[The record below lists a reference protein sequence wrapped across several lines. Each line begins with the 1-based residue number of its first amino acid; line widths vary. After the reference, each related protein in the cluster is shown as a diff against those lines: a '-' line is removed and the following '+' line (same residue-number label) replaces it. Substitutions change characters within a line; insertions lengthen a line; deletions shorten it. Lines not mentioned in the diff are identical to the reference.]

1 MGTASATTGDSVIGG
16 QKEPRVTSLFTDDED
31 SRSESVFSVDYKVR
45 HRHTS
50 NDFPYLTTVDD
61 SAATSSRK
69 NTSSNEGNG
78 PHNFH
83 TLGSLLSLEEKQNAK
98 EKNRHSLGPAA
109 LITMLKGKKV
119 DQDEDPLSTTR
130 DRVASTGSN
139 DSILGVG
146 SGNKVESL
154 SIRAEDETRILAAIG
169 TAIKK
174 QSSGIVFSIKV
185 DISKTGSLGIGV
197 KDLGDKSVLAV
208 SMLKRNNGM
217 PGGGELAGIRL
228 GDVVFGVNFNPTRD
242 GSKTL
247 LNIIKREA
255 AKGKKA
261 IHVQCWRSHQL
272 CSDQAQGHLFP
283 RANDVFLQAHSLL
296 KTKVFSD
303 WERWNFIEILLGH
316 MVEDLKMRAEQQ
328 MEKIEMQ
335 VNSLNIDKSKDK
347 RKRAKQMEILDLE
360 RNILQAKGLRNALCV
375 RIVHTKMQGE
385 VVIYVL
391 RVEDIETGL
400 QWVVHRRY
408 RDFYTLN
415 EELADM
421 STFTKEI
428 NFPQKSLTM
437 RNNHRLVES
446 RIVLLEQYIRRVLHL
461 LTLYATMDPSASRS
475 LRHLQNFLG
484 VDKYID
490 CVHPPLL
497 DDQRYIELMAYRFLN
512 DFSSPACQQC
522 VRFITSVEL
531 DPLVT
536 TGPVGYKP
544 VLEHISQA
552 LSEVELFVLQQH
564 QQQMAQALIDRKNDM
579 TQEQVRVFIR
589 KCVRRQVEAALFLPL
604 RRNAFRIVFSFIA
617 EQAQAMQRALTIL
630 QQAPPEYFMVDPGVL
645 KAKSLPKAVKA
656 FRDFIHAYLPA
667 DQGSLLMH
675 AAATVMELHSEC
687 IQARKNA
694 LSPMSMNKTRDKLEK
709 SEETVA
715 HQGYIQ
721 SVKGIASKLRPKNS
735 DGHAPANYSQNNN
748 NDQIIRDDI
757 DANDFK
763 KLTDDR
769 RDSFSGGSRPNLAG
783 KATFKDPVGEMFHSY
798 ETSAPE
804 RVLDGLLPAD
814 RYSQISFEG
823 FNDDESIDK
832 GDNSLPI
839 DLSDL
844 PVDNATPKGSFV
856 STSATGA
863 DDEGFVANSQFYEGE
878 IKHTVVSADDFL
890 PMFTY
895 VLVQADLPQLLL
907 VKELM
912 TNLVDDEETYGEC
925 GYYLAT
931 LEASTQHV
939 CDLAAEFQNIQQKAR
954 VSMGDKRDNVTTT
967 RGFSKSGA
975 GSEDDERDSL

>member
-1 MGTASATTGDSVIGG
+1 VVDSQTEKTLVGEADSQSEKTRIM
-16 QKEPRVTSLFTDDED
+16 SLFTDDD
-31 SRSESVFSVDYKVR
+31 SIKSTDHKSR
-45 HRHTS
+45 HRHSS
-50 NDFPYLTTVDD
+50 NDFPFLSTVDD
-61 SAATSSRK
+61 NAITSSRK
-69 NTSSNEGNG
+69 NTGSNDGNG
-78 PHNFH
+78 PHNFN
-83 TLGSLLSLEEKQNAK
+83 TLGSLLSLEEKEMAK

-119 DQDEDPLSTTR
+119 DQDEDPLNITR

-139 DSILGVG
+139 DSTLSSG
-146 SGNKVESL
+146 SNKIESL
-154 SIRAEDETRILAAIG
+154 MIRAEDESRILAAIS

-174 QSSGIVFSIKV
+174 QTSGIVFSVKV
-185 DISKTGSLGIGV
+185 DISRTGSLGIGV
-197 KDLGDKSVLAV
+197 KDLGEKSVLTV
-208 SMLKRNNGM
+208 SMLKRNNGT
-217 PGGGELAGIRL
+217 PGSGELAGIRL
-228 GDVVFGVNFNPTRD
+228 GDVIFGVNFSPTRD

-247 LNIIKREA
+247 VNIIKRETS
-255 AKGKKA
+255 KGKKT
-261 IHVQCWRSHQL
+261 IHVQCWRSHLL

-283 RANDVFLQAHSLL
+283 RANDVFLQAHSLF
-296 KTKVFSD
+296 KTKVFSE

-328 MEKIEMQ
+328 IEKMTMKLS
-335 VNSLNIDKSKDK
+335 NLNIDKSKEK

-391 RVEDIETGL
+391 RVEDVETGL

-408 RDFYTLN
+408 RDFYTLH

-536 TGPVGYKP
+536 MGSLGYKP

-564 QQQMAQALIDRKNDM
+564 QQQMAQALIERKSDM
-579 TQEQVRVFIR
+579 TQEQSRVFIR

-617 EQAQAMQRALTIL
+617 EQAQAMQRALTVL

-687 IQARKNA
+687 IQAKKNA
-694 LSPMSMNKTRDKLEK
+694 LSPVNSMKKIDRNDLEK
-709 SEETVA
+709 AEETVA
-715 HQGYIQ
+715 HQGYIK
-721 SVKGIASKLRPKNS
+721 SVKGIANKLRPKNS
-735 DGHAPANYSQNNN
+735 DEAARASDSQNNS
-748 NDQIIRDDI
+748 NDQIITEEI
-757 DANDFK
+757 EAHDAKDFK
-763 KLTDDR
+763 KVTDDR
-769 RDSFSGGSRPNLAG
+769 RDSFSNGTRPNLAG

-814 RYSQISFEG
+814 RYSQISFDG
-823 FNDDESIDK
+823 FNDDEGVGK
-832 GDNSLPI
+832 DNDSLPI

-844 PVDNATPKGSFV
+844 PVDNDTNKGSFI
-856 STSATGA
+856 SNSATSA
-863 DDEGFVANSQFYEGE
+863 DDEGVVANSQFYDGE

-939 CDLAAEFQNIQQKAR
+939 CDLAAEFQNIQQKSR
-954 VSMGDKRDNVTTT
+954 MSLGDKDSVRS
-967 RGFSKSGA
+967 RGFRLSTGDTN
-975 GSEDDERDSL
+975 GDEERDSL

>member
-1 MGTASATTGDSVIGG
+1 M
-16 QKEPRVTSLFTDDED
+16 SLFTDDEVTLVAGGLDGQTEKTLVGEAD
-31 SRSESVFSVDYKVR
+31 SQSEKTRIMSLFTDDDSIKSTDHKAR

-50 NDFPYLTTVDD
+50 NDFPFLSTVDD
-61 SAATSSRK
+61 NAITSSRK
-69 NTSSNEGNG
+69 NTGSNDGNG
-78 PHNFH
+78 PHNFN
-83 TLGSLLSLEEKQNAK
+83 TLGSLLSLEEKEMAK

-119 DQDEDPLSTTR
+119 DQDEDPLNSTR

-139 DSILGVG
+139 DSTLSSG
-146 SGNKVESL
+146 SNKIESL
-154 SIRAEDETRILAAIG
+154 MIRAEDESRILAAIN

-174 QSSGIVFSIKV
+174 QTSGIVFSVKV
-185 DISKTGSLGIGV
+185 DISRTGSLGIGV
-197 KDLGDKSVLAV
+197 KDLGEKSVLTV
-208 SMLKRNNGM
+208 SMLKRNNGT
-217 PGGGELAGIRL
+217 PGSGELAGIRL
-228 GDVVFGVNFNPTRD
+228 GDVIFGVNFNPTRD

-247 LNIIKREA
+247 VNIIKRETS
-255 AKGKKA
+255 KGKKA
-261 IHVQCWRSHQL
+261 IHVQCWRSHLL

-283 RANDVFLQAHSLL
+283 RANDVFLQAHSLF
-296 KTKVFSD
+296 KTKVFSE

-328 MEKIEMQ
+328 IEKMAMQ
-335 VNSLNIDKSKDK
+335 LSNLDIDKSKEK

-391 RVEDIETGL
+391 RVEDVETGL

-408 RDFYTLN
+408 RDFYTLH

-536 TGPVGYKP
+536 MGPLGYKP

-564 QQQMAQALIDRKNDM
+564 QQQMAQALIERKSDM
-579 TQEQVRVFIR
+579 TQEQSRVFIR

-617 EQAQAMQRALTIL
+617 EQAQAMQRALTVL

-687 IQARKNA
+687 IQAKKNA
-694 LSPMSMNKTRDKLEK
+694 LSPVNSMKKIDRNDLEK
-709 SEETVA
+709 AEETVA
-715 HQGYIQ
+715 HQGYIK
-721 SVKGIASKLRPKNS
+721 SVKGIANKLRPKNS
-735 DGHAPANYSQNNN
+735 DEAARASDSQNNS
-748 NDQIIRDDI
+748 NDQIITEEI
-757 DANDFK
+757 EAHDAKDFK
-763 KLTDDR
+763 KVTDDR
-769 RDSFSGGSRPNLAG
+769 RDSFSNGTRPNLAG

-804 RVLDGLLPAD
+804 RVT
-814 RYSQISFEG
+814 RW
-823 FNDDESIDK
+823 
-832 GDNSLPI
+832 
-839 DLSDL
+839 
-844 PVDNATPKGSFV
+844 VTP
-856 STSATGA
+856 
-863 DDEGFVANSQFYEGE
+863 
-878 IKHTVVSADDFL
+878 
-890 PMFTY
+890 
-895 VLVQADLPQLLL
+895 
-907 VKELM
+907 
-912 TNLVDDEETYGEC
+912 C
-925 GYYLAT
+925 
-931 LEASTQHV
+931 
-939 CDLAAEFQNIQQKAR
+939 
-954 VSMGDKRDNVTTT
+954 
-967 RGFSKSGA
+967 
-975 GSEDDERDSL
+975 